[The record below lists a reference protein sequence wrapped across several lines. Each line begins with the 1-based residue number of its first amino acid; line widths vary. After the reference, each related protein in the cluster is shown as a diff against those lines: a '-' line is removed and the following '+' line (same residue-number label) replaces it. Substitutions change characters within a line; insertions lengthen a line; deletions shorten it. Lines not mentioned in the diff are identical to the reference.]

1 MANIHKPDENIKTDV
16 ATVYVTLNAAASP
29 AIYFSMQNYDLAWFI
44 VHVHSNAGAD
54 TLNSQMWQRVGAAG
68 ATAVLKAATG
78 AALAV
83 AGTIVV
89 SLFARGE
96 DFTATY
102 THIGLICTT
111 VGGAAVTL
119 SAVICRLRA
128 RYKQATLLA

>member
-16 ATVYVTLNAAASP
+16 ATVYVSRTSNASP

-44 VHVHSNAGAD
+44 VQAHAVAGGG
-54 TLNSQMWQRVGAAG
+54 TLSCQMWQRVGAAG
-68 ATAVLKAATG
+68 ALATLKAAVTL
-78 AALAV
+78 AAVGLNV
-83 AGTIVV
+83 A
-89 SLFARGE
+89 LFARGE

-102 THIGLICTT
+102 THIGLICTE
-111 VGGAAVTL
+111 GGAAAVTL